1 MSTQRPTLVVT
12 PAVMRALFVAALQGC
27 DLQLSDQLLLIDPGG
42 DGAELIVSGDE
53 LETGQ
58 GPDGVIIE
66 DLNGDGLLDIAANN
80 FQSANVAVFLNK
92 GVSGDSLQ
100 FGLQHYAAGDAPTN
114 LAAGDLDQDG
124 DVDLVTQNFA
134 EGKVKVLFNNGSGRF
149 YNKRSFEAGSV
160 LLSVAVGDIDG
171 DGYVDIAST
180 GSGEAANQ
188 STIYGIFVLYGEGN
202 GDFSPVVTYE
212 LTNPAYGVAL
222 GDLNGDCLLDMANSD
237 TADASVSVHINQGQ
251 RSFAPRA
258 IYPTGDTPYGVTIGD
273 LNGDGAAEVIS
284 TITNAFVDHSEVE
297 PDFVVVLQNDGAGN
311 FATQTLHQAGN
322 HPFAVAAADLNGD
335 GLLDLAATNSSAEN
349 SSFFLNQGGSFSA
362 EMTLP
367 VGSNPFAI
375 ASGDLDGSGAVDI
388 VVANRFSGTLS
399 VLFDSFAPS
408 NTGQ

>member
-1 MSTQRPTLVVT
+1 MSTQRPTLIINST
-12 PAVMRALFVAALQGC
+12 VMRSLFVAAALQGC
-27 DLQLSDQLLLIDPGG
+27 DLQRSDQTLQIEPGSS
-42 DGAELIVSGDE
+42 AE

-58 GPDGVIIE
+58 GPDGVVIE
-66 DLNGDGLLDIAANN
+66 DLDGDGLLDIAANN
-80 FQSANVAVFLNK
+80 FQSANIAVFLNK
-92 GVSGDSLQ
+92 GVSGNSLQ
-100 FGLQHYAAGDAPTN
+100 FGLKHYAAGDAPTN

-124 DVDLVTQNFA
+124 DIDLVTQNFA

-149 YNKRSFEAGSV
+149 YNKSSFEVGSV

-171 DGYVDIAST
+171 DGYLDIAST
-180 GSGEAANQ
+180 GSGDGLAANEN
-188 STIYGIFVLYGEGN
+188 TTYGIFVLYGTGN
-202 GDFSPVVTYE
+202 GDFSPVVAYA
-212 LTNPAYGVAL
+212 LTNPAYSVAL
-222 GDLNGDCLLDMANSD
+222 GDLNGDGLLDMANSD
-237 TADASVSVHINQGQ
+237 TAEASVSVHINQGE

-258 IYPTGDTPYGVTIGD
+258 IYETGDTPYGVTIAD

-284 TITNAFVDHSEVE
+284 TITNASVDHSEVE

-322 HPFAVAAADLNGD
+322 HPFAVAAVDLNGD

-399 VLFDSFAPS
+399 VLFNSFASS